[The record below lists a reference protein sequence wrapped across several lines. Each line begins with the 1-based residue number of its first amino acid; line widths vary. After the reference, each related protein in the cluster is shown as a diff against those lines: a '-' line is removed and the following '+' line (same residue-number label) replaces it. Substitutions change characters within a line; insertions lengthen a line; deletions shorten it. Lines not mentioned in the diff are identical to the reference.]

1 MYLSRL
7 RIFGFKSFAQKVEV
21 HFPPDG
27 ITAVVG
33 PNGCGKSNITEA
45 IRWVLGETRAKQ
57 LRSSKMEDVIFS
69 GTADR
74 PQMNFAEVSLLI
86 NNDRGVLPSE
96 YTEIQITRR
105 VSRDGQS
112 AYYLNGQ
119 ECRLKDIHH
128 LFMDTGM
135 GAASYSLMHDGMI
148 RELLSD
154 DPQVRRQLF
163 EETAGITKYKQQR
176 KETLRQLEKTAV
188 ELQRVDDHLRVVR
201 QSLSGYE
208 RQVKKA
214 EEWKRIKTRLRELE
228 LSVSADQYDD
238 LSSALA
244 EMQSSRTGAEHRNS
258 ELTARLAELEAR
270 LEERKLLI
278 LEDEQAYRETEQMV
292 ANRQLELKE
301 QSGEIRALR
310 EKSTLWQMSI
320 QRLESDLERAD
331 EQIHN
336 LQDEKSKAQDALVN
350 FDQGERDDSEL
361 EALMEARGEA
371 RQNFDEKRQALR
383 EAENQRLKDMQRVT
397 NLRTQVQALQSK
409 IEHLETQGEMGAG
422 ELETLEVEIKSSVSK
437 IVELEAELGLAEE
450 ALFAL
455 SSKRDG
461 LEDQKMRLEAELS
474 GLRSVLRGI
483 ESQEMQKR
491 TRLQLLE
498 QMEKSGEGLDGGAQ
512 FLLQGHADQLLGA
525 LSQKITFPDQHATA
539 LAFCLGE
546 SASALLVQDSSKAEL
561 LGRTLSEKK
570 KGRALMAQLGGPL
583 PVVASPDFKGRSGVH
598 FVPDLIQAQGEV
610 LQLSRWL
617 LSRFVLVDSE
627 ELAQE
632 LVQEFSGSDLWFV
645 SPSGSARHACGLW
658 RIGSAGHENS
668 WVERKA
674 EIQKLEDELRALT
687 TQRDTQHQREEDCQN
702 RLQEVLDQ
710 LESLRGEEHFQREII
725 QAPSRELAGLRA
737 QQTML
742 DRRLD
747 QLQRTKEQ
755 VASDLGPAREL
766 CAEYEAELESLQSEL
781 YELEVSCDRLSEEVR
796 MAESRKNDAEESYT
810 QASNDLFASRNSK
823 DRLEQQLSFVQRR
836 LSEIQSDAA
845 RWREELQDL
854 RIQNEEAEAELENL
868 ESRFDRDSEI
878 LLSEEERRDEAR
890 MIFEEKNALLEDL
903 RIEIKDLN
911 TESRQLVD
919 LLHKGE
925 LRLEKLR
932 TDLAAL
938 CNRVFE
944 RYEIDLATTQVEKV
958 DYDPQAAGVEIR
970 ELMVQLEKL
979 GPVNHAAFEDYEIEK
994 KRVEDVEKQFDDLDR
1009 ARISLQR
1016 TITRLD
1022 EVARERFLAT
1032 FGQIRQNFQDVFSSL
1047 MIDGE
1052 TKLELEGD
1060 DPLEALIHINARP
1073 TGKKMRGV
1081 QLLSGG
1087 ERALTAT
1094 ALLFA
1099 MYMVKPSPYC
1109 ILDEV
1114 DGPLD
1119 DANIGRFVQLLRR
1132 FSRQTQF
1139 IVVTHNKRTMAASDR
1154 LYGVTQEIKGI
1165 SRIASV
1171 QLEEA
1176 ASLVIP

>member
-112 AYYLNGQ
+112 AYFLNGQ

-208 RQVKKA
+208 RQVRKA
-214 EEWKRIKTRLRELE
+214 EEWKKIKTRLRELE
-228 LSVSADQYDD
+228 LSVSADQYDE
-238 LSSALA
+238 LSSALSQL
-244 EMQSSRTGAEHRNS
+244 QSTREGAENRNQELTTHLS
-258 ELTARLAELEAR
+258 ELETR

-278 LEDEQAYRETEQMV
+278 LDDEQNFREAEQMV

-301 QSGEIRALR
+301 AAGEIRTLR
-310 EKSTLWQMSI
+310 EKSMVWQQSI
-320 QRLESDLERAD
+320 LKLEGDLDRAD
-331 EQIHN
+331 EQSRQ
-336 LQDEKSKAQDALVN
+336 LVDERDKAQSALDN
-350 FDQGERDDSEL
+350 FDQADRDDREL
-361 EALMEARGEA
+361 QDLLDLRQQA
-371 RQNFDEKRQALR
+371 RQNFDEKREALR
-383 EAENQRLKDMQRVT
+383 SAENQRLRDMQRIT
-397 NLRTQVQALQSK
+397 TLRTQVQALQSK
-409 IEHLETQGEMGAG
+409 IEHLETQDEMGQGEMEQVQI
-422 ELETLEVEIKSSVSK
+422 ELRSSNAK
-437 IVELEAELGLAEE
+437 IAELEAEIGLAEE
-450 ALFAL
+450 SLAALA
-455 SSKRDG
+455 SKRDG
-461 LEDQKMRLEAELS
+461 LEDQKLRLEAELS

-498 QMEKSGEGLDGGAQ
+498 QMEKSGEGLDQGAQ
-512 FLLQGHADQLLGA
+512 FLLQGHASKLLGA
-525 LSQKITFPDQHATA
+525 LAQKIKLPDQYATA

-546 SASALLVQDSSKAEL
+546 SASALLVDNAQNAEE
-561 LGRTLSEKK
+561 LGSALVEKK
-570 KGRALMAQLGGPL
+570 KGRALMARLGGPL
-583 PVVASPDFKGRSGVH
+583 PRVDRPDCASDAGVKW
-598 FVPDLIQAQGEV
+598 VPDLVEAAGDV
-610 LQLSRWL
+610 RALASWL
-617 LSRFVLVDSE
+617 LCRFVLVDSQ
-627 ELAQE
+627 ELAVE
-632 LVQEFSGSDLWFV
+632 LASRYAGQDLWFV
-645 SPSGSARHACGLW
+645 SPDGSARHACGLW
-658 RIGSAGHENS
+658 RIGSAGNEGS
-668 WVERKA
+668 WVERRA
-674 EIQKLEDELRALT
+674 EIQRLESELQALT
-687 TQRDTQHQREEDCQN
+687 KQRDEQHEREEDCQA
-702 RLQEVLDQ
+702 RLQEVLSQ

-725 QAPSRELAGLRA
+725 QAPNRELAALRA
-737 QQTML
+737 QRQMME
-742 DRRLD
+742 RRQE
-747 QLQRTKEQ
+747 QLERSREQ
-755 VASDLGPAREL
+755 VTTDLSPAREQCRESESEL
-766 CAEYEAELESLQSEL
+766 DDLQTELLELEN
-781 YELEVSCDRLSEEVR
+781 SCERLSEEVR
-796 MAESRKNDAEESYT
+796 IAESRKNDAEENYT
-810 QASNDLFASRNSK
+810 QASNDLFTSRNSK
-823 DRLEQQLSFVQRR
+823 ERLEQQLSFVARR
-836 LSEIQSDAA
+836 IQEIASDTG
-845 RWREELQDL
+845 RWREELAEL
-854 RIQNEEAEAELENL
+854 RIQNDQAEAELETL
-868 ESRFDRDSEI
+868 ESHYDRDAEI
-878 LLSEEERRDEAR
+878 LLGEEDRRDQAR
-890 MIFEEKNALLEDL
+890 MVFEEKNALLEDL
-903 RIEIKDLN
+903 RIEIKELN

-919 LLHKGE
+919 QLHKGE

-932 TDLAAL
+932 SDLQSL

-944 RYEIDLATTQVEKV
+944 RYEIDLAITQVDKV
-958 DYDPQAAGVEIR
+958 DYDPEAAGVEIR

-994 KRVEDVEKQFDDLDR
+994 KRVDEVEKQFDDLDR
-1009 ARISLQR
+1009 ARVSLQR

-1022 EVARERFLAT
+1022 EVARERFLGT
-1032 FGQIRQNFQDVFSSL
+1032 FNQIKQNFQDVFSSL
-1047 MIDGE
+1047 MVDGE
-1052 TKLELEGD
+1052 TKLDLEGD

-1176 ASLVIP
+1176 AGLVTP